1 MSKNILITGGLG
13 QLGLTLYSDFKE
25 SYKVINT
32 SRTGSSDSI
41 ELDIT
46 DSSEVESKLNIYSP
60 DIIFNC
66 ASYNSVDSCE
76 LNKKDARDVIVLGLQ
91 NLIKSSKK
99 DCKIVHISSD
109 YVFDGKKES
118 YLELDK
124 PSPINYYGKLKLES
138 ENLLRSSNR
147 DFVVLR
153 CTSVFSG
160 LLDNK
165 SNFLAWVYNN
175 LKSKNNIRVVN
186 DQSSNPTPVELVSK
200 VLNLAIILNSTGIYN
215 VGSLDL
221 ISRYEFALKICNQFG
236 FDKTLIHKIQTE
248 SLEQIADRPKSTYLD
263 VNKISDELDIDI
275 YSIDY
280 YLKNIKEGYYE

>member
-13 QLGLTLYSDFKE
+13 QLGLTLYSDFKK

-32 SRTGSSDSI
+32 SKTGLFDSI

-46 DSSEVESKLNIYSP
+46 NSSEVESKLSAYSP

-76 LNKKDARDVIVLGLQ
+76 LNKKDARDVIVLGLR

-109 YVFDGKKES
+109 YIFDGKS
-118 YLELDK
+118 RRYLELDS
-124 PSPINYYGKLKLES
+124 PNPINYYGKLKLES

-147 DFVVLR
+147 DFVILR
-153 CTSVFSG
+153 CNSVFSG

-175 LKSKNNIRVVN
+175 LKAEKSIRVVD

-200 VLNLAIILNSTGIYN
+200 VLNLAIPLNLSGIYN

-236 FDKTLIHKIQTE
+236 FDKSKVLKVPTE
-248 SLEQIADRPKSTYLD
+248 SLGQIADRPKITYLD
-263 VNKISDELDIDI
+263 ISKISNELDIDI
-275 YSIDY
+275 YSIEY
-280 YLKNIKEGYYE
+280 YLKNIKKGAYE